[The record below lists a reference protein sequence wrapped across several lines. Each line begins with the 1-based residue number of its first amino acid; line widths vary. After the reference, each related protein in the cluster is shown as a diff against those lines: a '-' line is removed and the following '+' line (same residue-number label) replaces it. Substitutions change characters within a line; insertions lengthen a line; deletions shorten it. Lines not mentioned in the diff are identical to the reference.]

1 MSPTPPIRP
10 ASTLA
15 LLRDGEQGLEV
26 LLLRRTLKAVFM
38 PGRYVFPGGA
48 VDAGDDHPELRAAV
62 RGTGADDV
70 NRMLRVEDGGLG
82 YLLAGVR
89 ECFEEAGVLLAR
101 DQQGDWVE
109 DGHPALAQ
117 RRAVAGGELDMATL
131 CREHDLY
138 LPLDGLV
145 YLDHWITPPG
155 RPRRFDTRFFAAAAP
170 PRQTPA
176 HDGEETIDNVWL
188 RPAQALED
196 HHAGRREF
204 AIPTCAVLERL
215 MSFSSVPEVLEK
227 VPAEPPQRIGGLAG

>member
-1 MSPTPPIRP
+1 MSSASQIRP

-15 LLRDGEQGLEV
+15 LLRDGARGLEV
-26 LLLRRTLKAVFM
+26 LLLRRTLKAAFM

-48 VDAGDDHPELRAAV
+48 VDANDHHPRLLESV
-62 RGTGADDV
+62 RGTGAGDV
-70 NRMLRVEDGGLG
+70 NRMLRVDDGGLG

-101 DQQGDWVE
+101 DQQGEWIE

-117 RRAVAGGELDMATL
+117 RQAVAGGELDLATL
-131 CREHDLY
+131 CRDHRLH

-176 HDGEETIDNVWL
+176 HDGQETIDNVWL
-188 RPAQALED
+188 RPAEALED
-196 HHAGRREF
+196 HRAGRREF

-215 MSFSSVPEVLEK
+215 MTFSSVPEVIER
-227 VPAEPPQRIGGLAG
+227 VPAEPPERIGGLTG